1 MQTSRKGIVIATAVR
16 NESATVPLVFSCAS
30 QLRTDLLTPSRGG
43 LLSCDDSRLSIE
55 RLSGSPLKLCAVL
68 AASAGIMLDE
78 MVPAAHRDSAAE
90 AASAHG
96 EVATG
101 QAGRASEYGVSGAW
115 GSSEQQSDVCFEGGK
130 EEFGWQRRKMR
141 ARRGRNILQ
150 ELGCGRGAAV
160 LLFMGLAALLLGS
173 ALSIECW
180 IGTYDVFKRPDCD
193 TMYSHSV
200 HSLLYQS
207 NCCSAL
213 CCCQVSPGAAVA
225 AGGGTRQSGM
235 IAVFTVGRTTVRH

>member
-1 MQTSRKGIVIATAVR
+1 MGCLGRGAAVNSRATS
-16 NESATVPLVFSCAS
+16 
-30 QLRTDLLTPSRGG
+30 
-43 LLSCDDSRLSIE
+43 
-55 RLSGSPLKLCAVL
+55 
-68 AASAGIMLDE
+68 
-78 MVPAAHRDSAAE
+78 
-90 AASAHG
+90 
-96 EVATG
+96 
-101 QAGRASEYGVSGAW
+101 VSK
-115 GSSEQQSDVCFEGGK
+115 GGK

-193 TMYSHSV
+193 EMYSPSV

-235 IAVFTVGRTTVRH
+235 IAVFTVGRTTVRP